1 MKVKPLLQ
9 SINPYTFLEDYLRA
23 CGVENATEYIEAGLE
38 ACDSPWDYPNM
49 EKAVE
54 RLKKAVDSGEKIGV
68 LVD

>member
-9 SINPYTFLEDYLRA
+9 SINPSNFLSQYLQA
-23 CGVENATEYIEAGLE
+23 LGIQDVDEYLNAGLE
-38 ACDSPWDYPNM
+38 VMDNPWDYPNM
-49 EKAVE
+49 EAAVE